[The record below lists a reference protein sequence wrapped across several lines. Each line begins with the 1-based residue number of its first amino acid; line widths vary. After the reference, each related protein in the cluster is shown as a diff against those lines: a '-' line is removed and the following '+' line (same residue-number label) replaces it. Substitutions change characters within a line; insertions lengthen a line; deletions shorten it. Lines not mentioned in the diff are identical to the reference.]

1 MKDLKHLYEFEKLL
15 ESANNALVQ
24 QACAEGK
31 HALAYTCYHM
41 PEVLLNTGNC
51 FSVRLRAPLTGSL
64 DISSYYMSNFI
75 CDYCKSLLERGIEG
89 GYNFLSG
96 LMGTETCSEMN
107 RALEHF
113 ELLRLVDNEQF
124 FVTFLDMPFKVTENT
139 VRHYVDQLRRKVLT
153 PLQEVYGMDVSDD
166 ALRMARAQYDRIVK
180 KATDLLRISF
190 VADEHFHPGNKLS
203 KKIVLFDELVPGQI
217 MAGFPNL
224 IYLPAQVLPVFLCSI
239 LNQQITP
246 PYLDAAENFG
256 IPADVCPLPSAEAG
270 CALRDEYPK
279 LGTCFVACNM
289 PCDGSVA
296 TTLYQDRYFNL
307 PTYYYGVP
315 IRYNEDAVQDYA
327 VEELRGLIRFIEEQ
341 TGETFDWDAFFKAMK
356 VYNRETEYELQKW
369 EVNRTPYPQM
379 TGETF
384 WIYRMFFYH
393 LSGGMDPR
401 FLDTDRRVNRIMMRG
416 YRQKKPCAPAMRHRC
431 VEWSCP
437 ANFYPDFSVWAEN
450 CWGINVVASMESLIS
465 DIIINTEDPDQ
476 ALADLARS
484 YQRTTMRKHTK
495 GGYANVLDELW
506 VVCKQYNADMVL
518 MYDQISCKGM
528 DGLRGVF
535 EEQAAARGV
544 HMLWVAQDLLDSRTI
559 SKRDMRRQVNLYMQT
574 VMGEEP
580 VRPDLVDFDDALTW

>member
-1 MKDLKHLYEFEKLL
+1 MKYDMK
-15 ESANNALVQ
+15 
-24 QACAEGK
+24 
-31 HALAYTCYHM
+31 ALAHDFWYGKPHQERRLGDLYIDKTGLYKHREWRGFKDTMYYFYNIWMYNYAHM
-41 PEVLLNTGNC
+41 VMDVVRYGGLINFAKGVWRYRWVGQTYLPVLHWFDRGMEGMRGEGLKASAWHYRGMVNATIFQFQRM
-51 FSVRLRAPLTGSL
+51 FSSDANLRGGKRNYRWHHNVAHNETVWGGVFYPWHGKLTNVP
-64 DISSYYMSNFI
+64 M
-75 CDYCKSLLERGIEG
+75 
-89 GYNFLSG
+89 
-96 LMGTETCSEMN
+96 EMIPY
-107 RALEHF
+107 
-113 ELLRLVDNEQF
+113 
-124 FVTFLDMPFKVTENT
+124 FVTCHVNSHT
-139 VRHYVDQLRRKVLT
+139 VLNYI
-153 PLQEVYGMDVSDD
+153 D
-166 ALRMARAQYDRIVK
+166 AVQSIGL
-180 KATDLLRISF
+180 
-190 VADEHFHPGNKLS
+190 PG
-203 KKIVLFDELVPGQI
+203 DP
-217 MAGFPNL
+217 
-224 IYLPAQVLPVFLCSI
+224 
-239 LNQQITP
+239 
-246 PYLDAAENFG
+246 
-256 IPADVCPLPSAEAG
+256 CPMCQAEAG
-270 CALRDEYPK
+270 L
-279 LGTCFVACNM
+279 FVLDDMPDYAPIVVTSNEAC
-289 PCDGSVA
+289 DASVA
-296 TTLYQDRYFNL
+296 TSILQDWFLDKPLFAMPQPMQFDDPLLKKHCRDE
-307 PTYYYGVP
+307 
-315 IRYNEDAVQDYA
+315 IEQCWK
-327 VEELRGLIRFIEEQ
+327 FIEEQ
-341 TGETFDWDAFFKAMK
+341 TGETFDWDAFFRAMK
-356 VYNRETEYELQKW
+356 VYNQETEYELQKW

-393 LSGGMDPR
+393 LSGGMDPH

-416 YRQKKPCAPAMRHRC
+416 YQQKKPCAPAMRHRC

-506 VVCKQYNADMVL
+506 IVCKQYNADMVL

>member
-1 MKDLKHLYEFEKLL
+1 MADKEKRSLREFLRHINDYTYRFNPEKGQFRYRELRGVRDTAFDFYMWLKCWKDMVAFVAKCPV
-15 ESANNALVQ
+15 SAV
-24 QACAEGK
+24 
-31 HALAYTCYHM
+31 
-41 PEVLLNTGNC
+41 
-51 FSVRLRAPLTGSL
+51 
-64 DISSYYMSNFI
+64 
-75 CDYCKSLLERGIEG
+75 
-89 GYNFLSG
+89 
-96 LMGTETCSEMN
+96 
-107 RALEHF
+107 RALF
-113 ELLRLVDNEQF
+113 RYQWFATYLTYPNFVDRG
-124 FVTFLDMPFKVTENT
+124 TL
-139 VRHYVDQLRRKVLT
+139 
-153 PLQEVYGMDVSDD
+153 GMRGNQ
-166 ALRMARAQYDRIVK
+166 LRMARAQYDRIVK
-180 KATDLLRISF
+180 KAPDLLRISF
-190 VADEHFHPGNKLS
+190 VADEHFHPGNEMS
-203 KKIVLFDELVPGQI
+203 KKVVLFDELVPGEI
-217 MAGFPNL
+217 MAGFPTL
-224 IYLPAQVLPVFLCSI
+224 YGIPHQLLPVFLVSEIDQLTCI
-239 LNQQITP
+239 
-246 PYLDAAENFG
+246 PYIDAVESFG
-256 IPADVCPLPSAEAG
+256 LPADTCPVPTSECGALVIDALPH
-270 CALRDEYPK
+270 
-279 LGTCFVACNM
+279 LGSCYISSSM
-289 PCDGSVA
+289 PCDGSVMA
-296 TTLYQDRYFNL
+296 SSYFARRFPEIPVHHLCFPVRYEDELTL
-307 PTYYYGVP
+307 
-315 IRYNEDAVQDYA
+315 DAA
-327 VEELRGLIRFIEEQ
+327 VEDVKACIRFIEKQ
-341 TGETFDWDAFFKAMK
+341 TGEKWNWDAYFTAMK
-356 VYNRETEYELQKW
+356 RFNTETDYELQKW

-393 LSGGMDPR
+393 LSGGMDPH

-416 YRQKKPCAPAMRHRC
+416 YQQKKPCAPAMRHRC

-506 VVCKQYNADMVL
+506 IVCKQYNADMVL

>member
-1 MKDLKHLYEFEKLL
+1 
-15 ESANNALVQ
+15 
-24 QACAEGK
+24 
-31 HALAYTCYHM
+31 
-41 PEVLLNTGNC
+41 
-51 FSVRLRAPLTGSL
+51 
-64 DISSYYMSNFI
+64 
-75 CDYCKSLLERGIEG
+75 
-89 GYNFLSG
+89 
-96 LMGTETCSEMN
+96 
-107 RALEHF
+107 
-113 ELLRLVDNEQF
+113 
-124 FVTFLDMPFKVTENT
+124 
-139 VRHYVDQLRRKVLT
+139 
-153 PLQEVYGMDVSDD
+153 
-166 ALRMARAQYDRIVK
+166 
-180 KATDLLRISF
+180 
-190 VADEHFHPGNKLS
+190 
-203 KKIVLFDELVPGQI
+203 
-217 MAGFPNL
+217 
-224 IYLPAQVLPVFLCSI
+224 
-239 LNQQITP
+239 
-246 PYLDAAENFG
+246 
-256 IPADVCPLPSAEAG
+256 
-270 CALRDEYPK
+270 
-279 LGTCFVACNM
+279 M

-296 TTLYQDRYFNL
+296 TTSYQDRYFNL

-465 DIIINTEDPDQ
+465 DIIIDTEDPDR

-506 VVCKQYNADMVL
+506 VVCRQYNADMVL

>member
-1 MKDLKHLYEFEKLL
+1 MADKEKRSLREFLRHINDYTYRFNPEKGQFRYRELRGVRDTAFDFYMWLKCWKDMVVFVAKCPV
-15 ESANNALVQ
+15 SAV
-24 QACAEGK
+24 
-31 HALAYTCYHM
+31 
-41 PEVLLNTGNC
+41 
-51 FSVRLRAPLTGSL
+51 
-64 DISSYYMSNFI
+64 
-75 CDYCKSLLERGIEG
+75 
-89 GYNFLSG
+89 
-96 LMGTETCSEMN
+96 
-107 RALEHF
+107 RALF
-113 ELLRLVDNEQF
+113 RYQWFATYLTYPNFVDRG
-124 FVTFLDMPFKVTENT
+124 TL
-139 VRHYVDQLRRKVLT
+139 
-153 PLQEVYGMDVSDD
+153 GMRGNQ
-166 ALRMARAQYDRIVK
+166 LRMARAQYDRIVK

-203 KKIVLFDELVPGQI
+203 KKVVLFDELVPGEI

-239 LNQQITP
+239 LDQQITP

-270 CALRDEYPK
+270 CALRDDYPK

-296 TTLYQDRYFNL
+296 TTSYQDRYFNL
-307 PTYYYGVP
+307 PTYYFGVP
-315 IRYNEDAVQDYA
+315 IRYNEEAVQDYA

-341 TGETFDWDAFFKAMK
+341 TGETFDWDAFFRAMK
-356 VYNRETEYELQKW
+356 VYNQETEYELQKW

-393 LSGGMDPR
+393 LSGGMDPH

-416 YRQKKPCAPAMRHRC
+416 YQQKKPCAPAMRHRC

-465 DIIINTEDPDQ
+465 DIIINTEDQDQ

-506 VVCKQYNADMVL
+506 IVCKQYNADMVL

>member
-1 MKDLKHLYEFEKLL
+1 MYKR
-15 ESANNALVQ
+15 Q
-24 QACAEGK
+24 
-31 HALAYTCYHM
+31 
-41 PEVLLNTGNC
+41 
-51 FSVRLRAPLTGSL
+51 
-64 DISSYYMSNFI
+64 
-75 CDYCKSLLERGIEG
+75 
-89 GYNFLSG
+89 
-96 LMGTETCSEMN
+96 
-107 RALEHF
+107 
-113 ELLRLVDNEQF
+113 
-124 FVTFLDMPFKVTENT
+124 
-139 VRHYVDQLRRKVLT
+139 
-153 PLQEVYGMDVSDD
+153 
-166 ALRMARAQYDRIVK
+166 QYDRIVK

-203 KKIVLFDELVPGQI
+203 KKVVLFDELVPGEI

-239 LNQQITP
+239 LDQQITP

-296 TTLYQDRYFNL
+296 TTSYQDRYFNL
-307 PTYYYGVP
+307 PTYYFGVP
-315 IRYNEDAVQDYA
+315 IRYNEEAVQDYA
-327 VEELRGLIRFIEEQ
+327 VEELRGLICFIEEQ
-341 TGETFDWDAFFKAMK
+341 TGETFDWDAFFRAMK
-356 VYNRETEYELQKW
+356 VYNQETEYELQKW

-393 LSGGMDPR
+393 LSGGMDPH

-416 YRQKKPCAPAMRHRC
+416 YEQKKPCAPAMRHRC

-506 VVCKQYNADMVL
+506 IVCKQYNADMVL

-559 SKRDMRRQVNLYMQT
+559 SKRDMRRQVNLNRQT

>member
-1 MKDLKHLYEFEKLL
+1 MADKEKRSLREFLRHINDYTYRFNPEKGQFRYRELRGVRDTAFDFYMWLKCWKDMVAFVAKCPV
-15 ESANNALVQ
+15 SAV
-24 QACAEGK
+24 
-31 HALAYTCYHM
+31 
-41 PEVLLNTGNC
+41 
-51 FSVRLRAPLTGSL
+51 
-64 DISSYYMSNFI
+64 
-75 CDYCKSLLERGIEG
+75 
-89 GYNFLSG
+89 
-96 LMGTETCSEMN
+96 
-107 RALEHF
+107 RALF
-113 ELLRLVDNEQF
+113 RYQWFATYLTYPNFVDRG
-124 FVTFLDMPFKVTENT
+124 TL
-139 VRHYVDQLRRKVLT
+139 
-153 PLQEVYGMDVSDD
+153 GMRGNQ
-166 ALRMARAQYDRIVK
+166 LRMARAQYDRIVK

-203 KKIVLFDELVPGQI
+203 KKVVLFDELVPGEI
-217 MAGFPNL
+217 MACFPNL

-239 LNQQITP
+239 LDQQITP

-279 LGTCFVACNM
+279 VGTCFVACNM

-296 TTLYQDRYFNL
+296 TTSYQDRYFNL
-307 PTYYYGVP
+307 PTYYFGVP
-315 IRYNEDAVQDYA
+315 IRYNEEAVQDYA

-341 TGETFDWDAFFKAMK
+341 TGETFDWDAFFRAMK
-356 VYNRETEYELQKW
+356 VYNQETEYELQKW

-393 LSGGMDPR
+393 LSGGMDPH

-416 YRQKKPCAPAMRHRC
+416 YQQKKPCAPAMRHRC

-495 GGYANVLDELW
+495 GGYANVVVPGELLPRLLCLGGKLLGHQRRGEHG
-506 VVCKQYNADMVL
+506 VAHFRHHHQHGRSRSGARRPRPQL
-518 MYDQISCKGM
+518 PAHHHAQAHEGR
-528 DGLRGVF
+528 LR
-535 EEQAAARGV
+535 ERG
-544 HMLWVAQDLLDSRTI
+544 
-559 SKRDMRRQVNLYMQT
+559 RRAVDRLQT
-574 VMGEEP
+574 VQRRHGAH
-580 VRPDLVDFDDALTW
+580 VRPDLLQGHGRSARRVRGAGGRARRAYALGGAGSARFAHDLQA

>member
-1 MKDLKHLYEFEKLL
+1 MGKVKYPNPKFFKAKDNMDWAAQAENLKLVGGIFWDMFKETDWKKFGEGWKNILISDRDRIKEEYKAFAAASMKDKIDLILNGERHLGRLYRDG
-15 ESANNALVQ
+15 AM
-24 QACAEGK
+24 C
-31 HALAYTCYHM
+31 T
-41 PEVLLNTGNC
+41 
-51 FSVRLRAPLTGSL
+51 VRR
-64 DISSYYMSNFI
+64 
-75 CDYCKSLLERGIEG
+75 EWRGIKDTVYDFYEWARLWG
-89 GYNFLSG
+89 MLLMSFSKDLIPAMNQTLYYRWMVSYFCCHSFMDKNILG
-96 LMGTETCSEMN
+96 LRGSN
-107 RALEHF
+107 
-113 ELLRLVDNEQF
+113 
-124 FVTFLDMPFKVTENT
+124 
-139 VRHYVDQLRRKVLT
+139 
-153 PLQEVYGMDVSDD
+153 
-166 ALRMARAQYDRIVK
+166 LRMSHELTYCIYRYVAENLVILAKGDRRNGNSEELNSKLVLI
-180 KATDLLRISF
+180 
-190 VADEHFHPGNKLS
+190 DEMTMA
-203 KKIVLFDELVPGQI
+203 QI
-217 MAGFPNL
+217 MAGFPTL
-224 IYLPAQVLPVFLCSI
+224 YGIPHQLLPVFLVSEIDQLTCI
-239 LNQQITP
+239 
-246 PYLDAAENFG
+246 PYIDAVESFG
-256 IPADVCPLPSAEAG
+256 LPADTCPVPTSECGALVIDALPH
-270 CALRDEYPK
+270 
-279 LGTCFVACNM
+279 LGSCYISSSM
-289 PCDGSVA
+289 PCDGSTMASSYMSRRFPDLPVFHLCFPVRYEDEL
-296 TTLYQDRYFNL
+296 TL
-307 PTYYYGVP
+307 
-315 IRYNEDAVQDYA
+315 DAA
-327 VEELRGLIRFIEEQ
+327 VEDVKACIRFIEKQ
-341 TGETFDWDAFFKAMK
+341 TGEKWNWDAYFTAMK
-356 VYNRETEYELQKW
+356 RFNTETDYELQKW

-393 LSGGMDPR
+393 LSGGMDPH

-416 YRQKKPCAPAMRHRC
+416 YQQKKPCAPAMRHRC

-506 VVCKQYNADMVL
+506 IVCKQYNADMVL